1 MRNAKVF
8 GIGLSR
14 TGTTSLS
21 EALGILGFSAVHY
34 PSNMRDIETHDAAAD
49 LPVADTF
56 EMLDAT
62 FPGSK
67 FIYTVRE
74 RTRWLESCRR
84 HWTRKQGNKLS
95 PLHREFRERV
105 YGTIDFSPALFAHAY
120 DRHERRVMRYFA
132 DRPQDLLVLD
142 ICGGHANWETLCAF
156 LAVPVPPTPF
166 PNTNRVDAFDE
177 IIIRLLHVT
186 KNVEHVAKIAHVSIP
201 YLESLQASESFR
213 THDLKG
219 PLSSSSSTGNQKKVD
234 GTLARARAYFGGTDI
249 AATRLTLSAAFL
261 ADAVARDRRRKRAK
275 FFQDWQVTL
284 RRMVTGTSGR
294 FLPKA
299 E

>member
-1 MRNAKVF
+1 MRTAKVF

-34 PSNMRDIETHDAAAD
+34 PATMRDIATHDAAAD

-56 EMLDAT
+56 ELLDTT

-95 PLHREFRERV
+95 ALHREFRERV

-120 DRHERRVMRYFA
+120 DRHERRVMKYFA
-132 DRPQDLLVLD
+132 ARPQDLLVLD

-156 LAVPVPPTPF
+156 LAVPVPLTPF
-166 PNTNRVDAFDE
+166 PNSNRVDAFEE

-186 KNVEHVAKIAHVSIP
+186 QNVDQVAKIAQVSIP
-201 YLESLQASESFR
+201 YLESLQASDAFR
-213 THDLKG
+213 RHDMQA
-219 PLSSSSSTGNQKKVD
+219 PLSSNGNQKKVD
-234 GTLARARAYFGGTDI
+234 GALNRARAYFGGTETT
-249 AATRLTLSAAFL
+249 AERLALSSEFL
-261 ADAVARDRRRKRAK
+261 ADAVTRHRRRKRAK
-275 FFQDWQVTL
+275 FFQEWQVTL
-284 RRMVTGTSGR
+284 RRLVTGSSGR

>member
-1 MRNAKVF
+1 MRKSKVF

-34 PSNMRDIETHDAAAD
+34 PTNMRDIETHDAAAD

-56 EMLDAT
+56 EMLDTT

-67 FIYTVRE
+67 FIYTIRE

-84 HWTRKQGNKLS
+84 HWTRKQGQKLDA
-95 PLHREFRERV
+95 LHREFRERV

-132 DRPQDLLVLD
+132 ARPQDLLVLD
-142 ICGGHANWETLCAF
+142 ICGGHADWEKLCAF
-156 LAVPVPPTPF
+156 LAVPVSPTPF

-186 KNVEHVAKIAHVSIP
+186 HDAEQVAKIAHVSIP
-201 YLESLQASESFR
+201 YLESLQAGEAFR
-213 THDLKG
+213 NHDITG
-219 PLSSSSSTGNQKKVD
+219 PLSSTGNQKKVD
-234 GTLARARAYFGGTDI
+234 GTLNRARAYFGGTDV
-249 AATRLTLSAAFL
+249 AATRLALAPDFL
-261 ADAVARDRRRKRAK
+261 ADAVARHRRRKRAK
-275 FFQDWQVTL
+275 FFKEWQVTL
-284 RRMVTGTSGR
+284 RRLVTGTSGR
-294 FLPKA
+294 FLSKA

>member
-1 MRNAKVF
+1 MCKAKVF

-34 PSNMRDIETHDAAAD
+34 PANMRDIETHEAAAD

-62 FPGSK
+62 FLGSK

-95 PLHREFRERV
+95 ALHREFRERV

-120 DRHERRVMRYFA
+120 DRHERRVMKYFA
-132 DRPQDLLVLD
+132 DRPRDLLVLD
-142 ICGGHANWETLCAF
+142 ICGGHANWETLCTF

-166 PNTNRVDAFDE
+166 PNTNRVDAFEE

-186 KNVEHVAKIAHVSIP
+186 QSAEQVAKIAQVSIS
-201 YLESLQASESFR
+201 YLESLQASEAFR
-213 THDLKG
+213 RHDMQA
-219 PLSSSSSTGNQKKVD
+219 PLSSNGNQKKVD
-234 GTLARARAYFGGTDI
+234 GTLNRARAYFGGTDTT
-249 AATRLTLSAAFL
+249 AERLALPPDFL
-261 ADAVARDRRRKRAK
+261 VAAVARHRRRKRAK
-275 FFQDWQVTL
+275 FFKEWQVTL
-284 RRMVTGTSGR
+284 RRLVTGTSGR